1 MDVSLKDDRIVIGH
15 ERMNSMKK
23 ITQIEGIGE
32 ADQAKLNDLGI
43 VSVEQLLDACK
54 TKKERKEL
62 ADKAEISEDLIL
74 TWANHADLFR
84 IKGIAGQYSELLE
97 AAGVDTV
104 KELAQRNPENLTEAM
119 EKINEEKNLV
129 RSVPYLKM
137 VKKWVDQ
144 AKDLPRIVEY

>member
-1 MDVSLKDDRIVIGH
+1 
-15 ERMNSMKK
+15 MKK
-23 ITQIEGIGE
+23 IDQIEGIGE
-32 ADQAKLNDLGI
+32 AFRAKLNESGI

-54 TKKERKEL
+54 SKQARKAL
-62 ADKAEISEDLIL
+62 AEASGVPEATVL

-84 IKGIAGQYSELLE
+84 IKGVAGQYAELLE

-104 KELAQRNPENLTEAM
+104 KELAQRNPENLTAAM
-119 EKINEEKNLV
+119 EKINEEKQLV

-144 AKDLPRIVEY
+144 AKELPRVLEY

>member
-1 MDVSLKDDRIVIGH
+1 M
-15 ERMNSMKK
+15 
-23 ITQIEGIGE
+23 
-32 ADQAKLNDLGI
+32 
-43 VSVEQLLDACK
+43 
-54 TKKERKEL
+54 
-62 ADKAEISEDLIL
+62 
-74 TWANHADLFR
+74 
-84 IKGIAGQYSELLE
+84 
-97 AAGVDTV
+97 DTV